1 MATPPTLSLL
11 QTPSSLKPL
20 LSSIN
25 PSSSFSGLRSSAR
38 LQEKRI
44 VDLRLVRRPSPPGP
58 FAIRCTSGHGEYEYE
73 RGVYPRPQEI
83 PWSKEFANSVHLIG
97 TVGAPVQIKQLS
109 SGKVV
114 AWTRLGVK
122 KSASETSWINLTFW
136 DDLANVAFQHVEK
149 GRQVYVSGRLVS
161 DSVDGEDGKWQVIV
175 QKLNFIERTFPAVSK
190 YEQEMGAVPS
200 GKVGNY
206 VANTTA
212 STVELWQA
220 FFANPTEWW
229 DNRNNKR
236 NPKYPD
242 FKHKDTGEVLWIE
255 SKNNPQWVKSQL
267 AVLDS
272 RMATLQANGSD
283 ASVSF
288 MYGDDFTPFYNMAV
302 GWNLGYCFPDLR
314 RQLRCLMSEVMEER
328 LATIIEALDLSLIS
342 TENSVTCAPCPAL
355 SLGTERSPSKDME
368 VSSCGAS
375 HPQLLI
381 RWWNA
386 TLSSSSPFNALDM

>member
-11 QTPSSLKPL
+11 QTPSSLKSL

-25 PSSSFSGLRSSAR
+25 PSSSFSGFRSSAR
-38 LQEKRI
+38 LQENRI
-44 VDLRLVRRPSPPGP
+44 VDLSLVRRPSPPGP
-58 FAIRCTSGHGEYEYE
+58 IAIRCTSGHGEYEYE

-161 DSVDGEDGKWQVIV
+161 DSVDGEDGKWQVFYKVIV

-200 GKVGNY
+200 
-206 VANTTA
+206 
-212 STVELWQA
+212 VELWQA

-272 RMATLQANGSD
+272 RMATLQTNGSD

-288 MYGDDFTPFYNMAV
+288 MYGDDFTPF
-302 GWNLGYCFPDLR
+302 
-314 RQLRCLMSEVMEER
+314 
-328 LATIIEALDLSLIS
+328 
-342 TENSVTCAPCPAL
+342 
-355 SLGTERSPSKDME
+355 
-368 VSSCGAS
+368 
-375 HPQLLI
+375 
-381 RWWNA
+381 
-386 TLSSSSPFNALDM
+386 